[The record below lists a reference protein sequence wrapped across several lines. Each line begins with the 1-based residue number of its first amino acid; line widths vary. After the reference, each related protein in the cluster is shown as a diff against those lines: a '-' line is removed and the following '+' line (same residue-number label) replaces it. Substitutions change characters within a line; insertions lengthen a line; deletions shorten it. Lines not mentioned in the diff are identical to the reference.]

1 MRSKA
6 SIKSHPIHP
15 MLIPFPFVFLTGGWG
30 FRVASAFSR
39 NEDFKTVSSY
49 LVPTGVA
56 AGLLAA
62 VPGLIDYF
70 GSVPPQSSGRE
81 RATKHALI
89 NVAALGLFSA
99 GWWLSRRSERRVMPL
114 VCETLGTAAIS
125 IGGWLGGTLVY
136 RNQIGV
142 DHRYANA
149 GKWQEESRAHGD
161 SRALASA
168 AAGLEVGQMKLVHA
182 GGERVAVARTARGC
196 AAFHDRCTHKGGPL
210 SDGALIDD
218 TAQCPWHGSQFDV
231 HTGEV
236 KCGPATKATKTYPI
250 EETHTPVR
258 LKA

>member
-30 FRVASAFSR
+30 FRIASTFSR
-39 NEDFKTVSSY
+39 NEDFKIVSSY

-56 AGLLAA
+56 AGLLAV

-70 GSVPPQSSGRE
+70 GSVPPHSSGRE

-99 GWWLSRRSERRVMPL
+99 GWV
-114 VCETLGTAAIS
+114 T
-125 IGGWLGGTLVY
+125 
-136 RNQIGV
+136 
-142 DHRYANA
+142 
-149 GKWQEESRAHGD
+149 
-161 SRALASA
+161 
-168 AAGLEVGQMKLVHA
+168 
-182 GGERVAVARTARGC
+182 
-196 AAFHDRCTHKGGPL
+196 
-210 SDGALIDD
+210 
-218 TAQCPWHGSQFDV
+218 
-231 HTGEV
+231 
-236 KCGPATKATKTYPI
+236 CGPATKEIKTYPI